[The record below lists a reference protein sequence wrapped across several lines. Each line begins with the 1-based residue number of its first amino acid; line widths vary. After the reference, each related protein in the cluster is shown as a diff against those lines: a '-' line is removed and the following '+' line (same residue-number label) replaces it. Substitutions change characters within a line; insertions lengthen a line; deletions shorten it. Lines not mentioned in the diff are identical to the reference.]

1 MKKSDDQYEV
11 TNQIDQLLDEDGL
24 EDNSN
29 TEWEQE
35 LEDDEPTPKARRS
48 VKNSRA
54 DEEEEEEEDEEY
66 EDEDEEEKAS
76 FIATRNG
83 KIVVAA
89 SVVALGVLSFA
100 GYNKF
105 LAPGQSDAEMEQNAT
120 SSLEAVPPQGM
131 ESEQGL
137 APVAPLPA
145 EIAVPAAK
153 EDAVSAPVSSAVI
166 SIAPVVVPEVVQPTH
181 DEVIEKAVAE
191 ALSAQKKEMSMM
203 IQTSLNSSIKSLQL
217 SLSENAD
224 HAEVKEEQLR
234 AEIEKEF
241 KDKAAQ
247 EAAAK
252 ASQQKQAQ
260 ESELGEQA
268 KVRAVELAKL
278 KLNRAQVPGFQVVN
292 QTKDG
297 KMAVIKTPTGQIH
310 VYFSGEK
317 IRLPGFG
324 VKAVTGIEDAGRMVL
339 IDSNLY
345 IDETVIAP
353 VVKKESAKEATAKRE
368 DHVVASVKPK
378 SKRTSAQT
386 GVKGWKLNGVF
397 PDGYLVQT
405 PQGEWVTVNVGGTI
419 PGIGK
424 VNGIDQNGNLAVGGL
439 VIKKSD

>member
-11 TNQIDQLLDEDGL
+11 TSQIDQLLDEDGL
-24 EDNSN
+24 EENSN
-29 TEWEQE
+29 KEWEQE

-54 DEEEEEEEDEEY
+54 DEEEEEEEDDEY
-66 EDEDEEEKAS
+66 EDEDEEEKTS

-83 KIVVAA
+83 KVVVAA
-89 SVVALGVLSFA
+89 SVVALGVLGFA

-105 LAPGQSDAEMEQNAT
+105 LSPGQADAEMEQSAT
-120 SSLEAVPPQGM
+120 SSLEAVPLQGM

-137 APVAPLPA
+137 APVAPLPD
-145 EIAVPAAK
+145 ETAVPVAK
-153 EDAVSAPVSSAVI
+153 QDAVSAPVSSAVI

-203 IQTSLNSSIKSLQL
+203 FQTSLNSSIKSLQL

-260 ESELGEQA
+260 ESELSEQA

-310 VYFSGEK
+310 IYFSGEK
-317 IRLPGFG
+317 IRLPGLG

-424 VNGIDQNGNLAVGGL
+424 VSGIDQNGNLAVGGL